1 MAGVNSA
8 ILRNVGLKIRET
20 RIEYDIT
27 QSELANAIGSNKSK
41 ISNIETGQ
49 TIPSI
54 ETLVKI
60 GDAMGIPITDFFVV
74 NLPCERESEEKRVK
88 NYFIEASDR
97 VSRLS
102 GEKQEGFMDTMESLL
117 RLTGV

>member
-1 MAGVNSA
+1 MASVNSA
-8 ILRNVGLKIRET
+8 VLCNIGLRIREE
-20 RIEYDIT
+20 RKKHEMS

-49 TIPSI
+49 TIPSM

-60 GDAMGIPITDFFVV
+60 GDAMGIPITDFLVIDP
-74 NLPCERESEEKRVK
+74 PCERESEEKRVK
-88 NYFIEASDR
+88 SYFKDAANRI
-97 VSRLS
+97 SRLNR
-102 GEKQEGFMDTMESLL
+102 EKQVNFIDTIESLL